1 MALAQ
6 ISKSQKIKE
15 KQQLKVEVDNEY
27 GIMYDTPLFTILDY
41 REAVRKGQQPEV
53 SHGVEEK
60 GRS

>member
-6 ISKSQKIKE
+6 ISKIKE
-15 KQQLKVEVDNEY
+15 KQQLNVEVDNEH
-27 GIMYDTPLFTILDY
+27 GTVYDNPLFTILDY

-53 SHGVEEK
+53 SHGAEEK